1 MFRGGCVILTGVF
14 HISGNNNNIRERR
27 KNDIFRLNVTA
38 GIRFNIN
45 KFKQEYLFLVRCQ
58 ENHNIKQSMDLMV

>member
-45 KFKQEYLFLVRCQ
+45 KFKTGIPVLGKRSG
-58 ENHNIKQSMDLMV
+58 KS